1 MPASDWSILLILASY
16 WTMILILASDWS
28 ILLILASDWM
38 SYMISFSLTQNFA
51 VFLFYPVRI
60 DPKVTLSPAPCVR
73 LCQAKRL
80 LSYCITV

>member
-1 MPASDWSILLILASY
+1 
-16 WTMILILASDWS
+16 
-28 ILLILASDWM
+28 M

-73 LCQAKRL
+73 LCQAKKDYL
-80 LSYCITV
+80 VTVMLYAWI